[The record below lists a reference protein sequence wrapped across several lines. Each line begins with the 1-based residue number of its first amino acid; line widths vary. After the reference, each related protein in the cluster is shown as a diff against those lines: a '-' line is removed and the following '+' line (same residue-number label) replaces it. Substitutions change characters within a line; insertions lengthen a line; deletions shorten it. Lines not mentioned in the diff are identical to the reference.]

1 MATQIKVGKLPKWLR
16 QALKAKVLNYREA
29 DVLHKLAYL
38 VDYPETV
45 DAPPFLEAQMQA
57 LYLLEMPAHRA

>member
-1 MATQIKVGKLPKWLR
+1 MATQIKVGKFPRWLR
-16 QALKAKVLNYREA
+16 EALKAQVLNYREA

-45 DAPPFLEAQMQA
+45 DAPPFLEDQMEA
-57 LYLLEMPAHRA
+57 LFLQELPARRV